1 VLLAV
6 ASSASPSAK
15 ASANA
20 GAFLLL
26 EIQNSAS
33 SKGNNPFAYR
43 PFLAVFCIII
53 QEIMN
58 IEKNRVVSLT
68 YTLTLSNGEIAD
80 ATTDEHPFV
89 FIHGIGQT
97 LEAFD
102 RNLQG
107 LKAGDPFSFTLTAE
121 EGYGVSDPGAVVQ
134 VPATVFQGA
143 DVPEGILKVGNII
156 PMQDQMGNPL
166 QGRIMDFNDE
176 VVTMDFNHPLADQSL
191 QFTGAI
197 VEVRDASADE
207 LDHGHVH
214 GPGGHH
220 H

>member
-1 VLLAV
+1 
-6 ASSASPSAK
+6 
-15 ASANA
+15 
-20 GAFLLL
+20 
-26 EIQNSAS
+26 
-33 SKGNNPFAYR
+33 
-43 PFLAVFCIII
+43 
-53 QEIMN
+53 MN

-68 YTLTLSNGEIAD
+68 YTLTLSNGDIAD
-80 ATTDEHPFV
+80 ATTEQDPFT

-102 RNLQG
+102 RNLEG
-107 LKAGDPFSFTLTAE
+107 LKVGDAFSFTLTAE

-134 VPATVFQGA
+134 VPASVFQGA

-166 QGRIMDFNDE
+166 QGKIVDFNSE
-176 VVTMDFNHPLADQSL
+176 LVTMDFNHPLADQVL
-191 QFTGAI
+191 QFSGAI
-197 VEVRDASADE
+197 VSVRDASAEE